1 MKNSMIMNMEGQSNY
16 FLDCAKYQFRKI
28 KLLPLLIAIFVIFL
42 FAIPYYTKYNEN
54 DNPPLVDLEG
64 NAPPLSDD
72 DDNIQNSKCPN
83 YKMVLFISSE
93 MENIEKR
100 MLMREELFG
109 ITDNLV
115 PCMKQDTSKIFYKFL
130 IKKKKPLDDEAF
142 RNFLSEKM
150 EYNDIEE
157 ITPKVGEDWEQLML
171 KYAQLLQ
178 ESCIT
183 FDHLI
188 LIDVYT
194 MINLEKLQ
202 DKISSLSIANQTIS
216 NTNKMV
222 WGSFNTNL
230 TDNMAT
236 ILGSSAIKP
245 ILNHSNHPSKNY
257 TSIISRF
264 YYHHLN
270 HPNEKIPDDLILI
283 NDPLSIVEWPNS
295 IKSIPCV
302 DCIIAIGHIYQD
314 WEVRKIKDKLK
325 ISTIIPCKVRSDIE
339 MYSKNT
345 SKLRS
350 NIVVMT
356 SSFLYSD
363 NCMLEAAPLSA
374 QNKRDYAEKHGYAF
388 VSRSTEFVQQLL
400 RKRKEVWGKIDAVEK
415 VLPYYEWL
423 IWLDMDAIFVNR
435 TLSIEDLLKMS
446 EEKVGGKK
454 EFEKINF
461 IVARPIGDDMINA
474 GVFLIRNSDWARDF
488 IRNGIQARRDR
499 AYRGMKEQQA
509 MRDAIKQPNW
519 KPNVLYLNGDD
530 HTINTF
536 PDRYV
541 RGDYIV
547 HYAPE
552 EGCPADPVL
561 GGLKKVA
568 MLEESP
574 DDEII
579 LPF

>member
-1 MKNSMIMNMEGQSNY
+1 MEGQSNY
-16 FLDCAKYQFRKI
+16 LLDCAKYQFRKI
-28 KLLPLLIAIFVIFL
+28 KLLPLLIATFVVFL
-42 FAIPYYTKYNEN
+42 FAIPYYAKYNEI
-54 DNPPLVDLEG
+54 DNLPIVDVEG
-64 NAPPLSDD
+64 NATPLSNDD
-72 DDNIQNSKCPN
+72 TYTQNSKCPH
-83 YKMVLFISSE
+83 YKMMLLISSE
-93 MENIEKR
+93 MENVEKR
-100 MLMREELFG
+100 LLMREELFG

-130 IKKKKPLDDEAF
+130 VKNKKPINDEDL
-142 RNFLSEKM
+142 RNYLSEKM
-150 EYNDIEE
+150 EYNDIVE
-157 ITPKVGEDWEQLML
+157 ISPNGDDDWEQTLL
-171 KYAQLLQ
+171 KYSQLIKG
-178 ESCIT
+178 SCIT
-183 FDHLI
+183 FDHLV

-202 DKISSLSIANQTIS
+202 NTISSSTIANQTIS
-216 NTNKMV
+216 NTKKMV
-222 WGSFNTNL
+222 WGSFNSNI
-230 TDNMAT
+230 TDSMAI
-236 ILGSSAIKP
+236 ILGSSAIQP
-245 ILNHSNHPSKNY
+245 ILDHSNYGSKNY
-257 TSIISRF
+257 TSVISRF

-270 HPNEKIPDDLILI
+270 HPNERIPHDLILI

-295 IKSIPCV
+295 LKSISCL
-302 DCIIAIGHIYQD
+302 DCIIAIGHVYQD
-314 WEVRKIKDKLK
+314 WEIRKIKEKLN
-325 ISTIIPCKVRSDIE
+325 IQTVIPCKVRSDIE
-339 MYSKNT
+339 MYSQNT
-345 SKLRS
+345 SKLRP
-350 NIVVMT
+350 NIAVIT
-356 SSFLYSD
+356 SSFLYRD
-363 NCMLEAAPLSA
+363 NCMVEAAPISA
-374 QNKRDYAEKHGYAF
+374 QNKREYAEKHGYAF

-435 TLSIEDLLKMS
+435 SLSIEDLLKMC
-446 EEKVGGKK
+446 EEKVGGRK

-461 IVARPIGDDMINA
+461 IVARPVGDDMINA

-509 MRDAIKQPNW
+509 MRDAIKRPNW

-561 GGLKKVA
+561 GGIKKVLL
-568 MLEESP
+568 LEESP
-574 DDEII
+574 DFEII